1 MRYVKWLSLPVIGIV
16 LTVGIIY
23 QARLS
28 GMGQPAP
35 ARASTAS
42 SFANLKAEGRVV
54 TYPGS
59 EVVVSTDVDG
69 TIVRLL
75 VQEKDVVRKGQ
86 LIAEL
91 RSDDLRAQID
101 EATAR
106 VAEAESDIHLY
117 EVEVK
122 RAESLWEQ
130 KVGTRQAVDRAQR
143 DVDGAR
149 ARRDTAQANVRALE
163 ARLAKNL
170 IYAPISGTVVERHIQ
185 QGETMKQGAP
195 IVTIADL
202 GRVRV
207 EAEIDEFDA
216 ARIRMGL
223 PVRVTAEGYEGS
235 GWQGAVEEI
244 PDAVTSRRLKPLDP
258 GRPTDTRVLLV
269 KVAFQQKTPLKLGQ
283 RVELEF
289 EQK

>member
-1 MRYVKWLSLPVIGIV
+1 MRFLKWLSLPVIGML
-16 LTVGIIY
+16 LTLGIIY
-23 QARLS
+23 QSRVA
-28 GMGQPAP
+28 GMTQPSAVRASASAP
-35 ARASTAS
+35 AS
-42 SFANLKAEGRVV
+42 LKAEGRVV

-75 VQEKDVVRKGQ
+75 VKEKDVVQKGQ

-101 EATAR
+101 EAKAR

-117 EVEVK
+117 EIEVK
-122 RAESLWEQ
+122 RAESLWEE

-143 DVDGAR
+143 DVEGAR
-149 ARRDTAQANVRALE
+149 ARRDTAQASVRALE

-170 IYAPISGTVVERHIQ
+170 IYAPISGTIVERHIQ
-185 QGETMKQGAP
+185 QGETMKQGTP
-195 IVTIADL
+195 VVTIADL
-202 GRVRV
+202 GRMRV
-207 EAEIDEFDA
+207 EAEVDEFDG
-216 ARIRMGL
+216 ARIRLGL

-269 KVAFQQKTPLKLGQ
+269 KCAFQQQTPLKLGQ

-289 EQK
+289 DGK

>member
-1 MRYVKWLSLPVIGIV
+1 MRFLKWLSLPVIGII

-23 QARLS
+23 QARLN
-28 GMGQPAP
+28 GMGQPSP
-35 ARASTAS
+35 ARVATPAN
-42 SFANLKAEGRVV
+42 ANLKAEGRVV

-75 VQEKDVVRKGQ
+75 VKEKDVVKKGQ

-101 EATAR
+101 EAKAR
-106 VAEAESDIHLY
+106 VAEADSDIHLY
-117 EVEVK
+117 EIEVK
-122 RAESLWEQ
+122 RAEGLWQE

-143 DVDGAR
+143 DVESAR
-149 ARRDTAQANVRALE
+149 ARRDTAQASVRALE
-163 ARLAKNL
+163 ARLEKNL
-170 IYAPISGTVVERHIQ
+170 IYAPISGTVVERNIQ
-185 QGETMKQGAP
+185 QGETMKQGTP

-202 GRVRV
+202 SRVRV
-207 EAEIDEFDA
+207 EAEIDEFDG
-216 ARIRMGL
+216 ARIHLGL
-223 PVRVTAEGYEGS
+223 PVRVSAEGYNS
-235 GWQGAVEEI
+235 GWQAKVEEI

-269 KVAFQQKTPLKLGQ
+269 KCAFQEKTPLKLGQ

-289 EQK
+289 DEQ